1 MAKLL
6 TDVKKLK
13 DQKVKANLIASE
25 IKKQLKLGKYKR
37 YAK

>member
-6 TDVKKLK
+6 TDVKALK
-13 DQKVKANLIASE
+13 DQKVKANLIASK
-25 IKKQLKLGKYKR
+25 IKKQLKPGKYKR